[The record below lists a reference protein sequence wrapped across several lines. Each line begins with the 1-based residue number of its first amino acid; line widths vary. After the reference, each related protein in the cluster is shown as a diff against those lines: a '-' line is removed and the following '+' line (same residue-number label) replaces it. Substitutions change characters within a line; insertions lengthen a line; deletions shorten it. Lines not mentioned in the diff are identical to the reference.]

1 MDGAIGDT
9 VRDWLAR
16 RFGARVRFAEPLS
29 RHTSFRI
36 GGPADAWV
44 EVDGATDILDLQR
57 AAREHGVPL
66 GVLGIGT
73 NVLVS
78 DRGVRG
84 IVVKLGRPLAKIQWT
99 VARPSVAVSNDAK
112 QGAVAR
118 PSVAVSDDDPHPP
131 AWTVRAGAAAPF
143 KKLVLD
149 AASRQLTGLEFAEG
163 IPGSIGGGLLMNAGA
178 FGGEISHVV
187 TGIVGVDPDLG
198 ERRLPRSALRFD
210 YRRFDLPPNLIVT
223 HVDFALEPGDPEAIR
238 ARMADSK
245 RKRDAKQPLGWPN
258 AGSIFKNPPG
268 EYAGRL
274 IEAAGLKGRRVGG
287 AMISE
292 QHANFIVNVGAATAA
307 DVKRLMDEVAD
318 TVWQARAIRLVPE
331 IKLVGDWGAE

>member
-1 MDGAIGDT
+1 MRA
-9 VRDWLAR
+9 WLHE

-44 EVDGATDILDLQR
+44 EVSSATEIIVLQQQAR
-57 AAREHGVPL
+57 AAGVPI

-84 IVVKLGRPLAKIQWT
+84 IVIKLGRALGRFEWREA
-99 VARPSVAVSNDAK
+99 
-112 QGAVAR
+112 
-118 PSVAVSDDDPHPP
+118 DDGVH
-131 AWTVRAGAAAPF
+131 VRAGAAAPF

-149 AASRQLTGLEFAEG
+149 AAGRQLTGLEFAEG

-187 TGIVGVDPDLG
+187 TGIAGADPDRG
-198 ERRLPRSALRFD
+198 ERYLRRAELRFG
-210 YRRFDLPPNLIVT
+210 YRRFDLPDQLIVT
-223 HVDFALEPGDPEAIR
+223 RVDFVLAPGEPSAIR
-238 ARMADSK
+238 AKMADAK
-245 RKRDAKQPLGWPN
+245 RKRDAKQPLGLPN

-274 IEAAGLKGRRVGG
+274 IESVGLKGRRVGG

-292 QHANFIVNVGAATAA
+292 QHANFIVNVGRATAA
-307 DVKRLMDEVAD
+307 DVKQLMDEVAD

-331 IKLVGDWGAE
+331 IKLVGDWERAE

>member
-1 MDGAIGDT
+1 MSA
-9 VRDWLAR
+9 WLAQ
-16 RFGARVRFAEPLS
+16 RFGARVRFDEPLS

-44 EVDGATDILDLQR
+44 EVQSAAELFELQR
-57 AAREHGVPL
+57 TARAGGVTL
-66 GVLGIGT
+66 AVLGIGT

-84 IVVKLGRPLAKIQWT
+84 VVVKLGRAFATFDWQRQ
-99 VARPSVAVSNDAK
+99 A
-112 QGAVAR
+112 
-118 PSVAVSDDDPHPP
+118 DDV
-131 AWTVRAGAAAPF
+131 WQVRAGAAAPF

-149 AASRQLTGLEFAEG
+149 AASRRLTGLEFAEG

-178 FGGEISHVV
+178 FGGEISQVV
-187 TGIVGVDPDLG
+187 TGIVGVDPEVG
-198 ERRLPRSALRFD
+198 ERVLPRAELRFG

-223 HVDFALEPGDPEAIR
+223 AVDFALARGDAAAIR
-238 ARMADSK
+238 AAMADAK
-245 RKRDAKQPLGWPN
+245 RKRDSKQPLGWPN

-287 AMISE
+287 AMVSE
-292 QHANFIVNVGAATAA
+292 EHANFIVNVGAATAN
-307 DVKRLMDEVAD
+307 DVKRLMDEIAD
-318 TVWQARAIRLVPE
+318 TVWRARAIRLVPE
-331 IKLVGDWGAE
+331 IKLVGDWEAGQ

>member
-1 MDGAIGDT
+1 MRA
-9 VRDWLAR
+9 WLHE
-16 RFGARVRFAEPLS
+16 RFAERVRFTEPLS

-44 EVDGATDILDLQR
+44 EVSAAADIGAVQR
-57 AAREHGVPL
+57 AARDAGVPVS
-66 GVLGIGT
+66 VLGIGT

-78 DRGVRG
+78 DRGMRG
-84 IVVKLGRPLAKIQWT
+84 VVLKLGRALGRFEWRT
-99 VARPSVAVSNDAK
+99 EGDAV
-112 QGAVAR
+112 
-118 PSVAVSDDDPHPP
+118 H
-131 AWTVRAGAAAPF
+131 VRTGAAAPF
-143 KKLVLD
+143 KKLVMD
-149 AASRQLTGLEFAEG
+149 AASRNLTGLEFAEG

-178 FGGEISHVV
+178 FGGEIGNVV
-187 TGIVGVDPDLG
+187 TGIIGVDAEG
-198 ERRLPRSALRFD
+198 TEQYLPRSALRFG
-210 YRRFDLPPNLIVT
+210 YRRFDLPPALIVT
-223 HVDFALEPGDPEAIR
+223 HVDFALAPGDPAAIR
-238 ARMADSK
+238 ATMANAK

-307 DVKRLMDEVAD
+307 DVKQLMDEVSE
-318 TVWQARAIRLVPE
+318 TIWQARGIRLTPE
-331 IKLVGDWGAE
+331 IKLIGDWESGE